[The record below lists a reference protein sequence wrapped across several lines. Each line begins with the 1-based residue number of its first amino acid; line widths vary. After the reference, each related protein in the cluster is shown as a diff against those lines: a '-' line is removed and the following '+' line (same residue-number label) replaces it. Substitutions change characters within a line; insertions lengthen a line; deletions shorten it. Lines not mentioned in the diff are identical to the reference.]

1 MGPIPCT
8 CSLSDLLCLSWN
20 PNWQKQRSW
29 AGFQK
34 WIRSGLLSPSWPSR
48 VSGCPS
54 SMRWVCLAEKF
65 IYGPLFS
72 YFNWGILNGSKQK
85 TSKPKGLPLKWCVI
99 PSRLALS
106 QLTKQKQILMLH
118 LTNMQWVCL
127 AVNIFYK
134 FLYGPVVSYFNWSI
148 SNCSKLKTRKPKA
161 FLLSD
166 VWLFQDLLFPSWP
179 SILGNSCYYTSPKCD
194 QFIMLRIFLVLPC
207 GHLLQQYNQR
217 PCS

>member
-1 MGPIPCT
+1 MGLIPCT
-8 CSLSDLLCLSWN
+8 CSRSDLLCLSCN
-20 PNWQKQRSW
+20 PNWRKQRSW

-34 WIRSGLLSPSWPSR
+34 LIRSGLLSPSWPSR
-48 VSGCPS
+48 VSGYPS

-127 AVNIFYK
+127 AVNIFINFYMV
-134 FLYGPVVSYFNWSI
+134 PWSHI
-148 SNCSKLKTRKPKA
+148 STEVFQIVQNSK
-161 FLLSD
+161 
-166 VWLFQDLLFPSWP
+166 QE
-179 SILGNSCYYTSPKCD
+179 
-194 QFIMLRIFLVLPC
+194 
-207 GHLLQQYNQR
+207 NQR
-217 PCS
+217 HFSWVMCDYFKTCSFPADQAYSETHVITPYQNAISLSCWESF

>member
-1 MGPIPCT
+1 MGLLPCT
-8 CSLSDLLCLSWN
+8 CGLSDLLCLSWN
-20 PNWQKQRSW
+20 PNWQKQMSS

-65 IYGPLFS
+65 LYGPLFS

-85 TSKPKGLPLKWCVI
+85 TSKPKGLPLRWCVI

-106 QLTKQKQILMLH
+106 QLTKHKRKLMLH

-127 AVNIFYK
+127 AVDIFINFYMVPWSHISTEV
-134 FLYGPVVSYFNWSI
+134 FQMVQNWKQE
-148 SNCSKLKTRKPKA
+148 NQKA

-166 VWLFQDLLFPSWP
+166 VWFFQDLLFPGWQST
-179 SILGNSCYYTSPKCD
+179 IGNSCY
-194 QFIMLRIFLVLPC
+194 
-207 GHLLQQYNQR
+207 
-217 PCS
+217 